1 MLRGVLLVSAIFELL
16 RYEFWMR
23 CGGFRRVTRQMQK
36 PARRAIL
43 RGLAKEE
50 EIMRAMDLALTFYWN
65 PVQCLHRSIAA
76 ARLLRKYGFPAKLM
90 IGCRTEPFL
99 SHAWVE
105 VGDRAVNDS
114 PVYRH
119 TLPVLMQL

>member
-1 MLRGVLLVSAIFELL
+1 MLRSVLVGNAIFELL
-16 RYEFWMR
+16 RYEFCMR
-23 CGGFRRVTRQMQK
+23 CGGFRRIERQMRK
-36 PARRAIL
+36 PARRAML
-43 RGLAKEE
+43 RGLVPEKEV
-50 EIMRAMDLALTFYWN
+50 MRAMDLALTLYWKR
-65 PVQCLHRSIAA
+65 VQCLQRSVAA
-76 ARLLRKYGFPAKLM
+76 ALLLRKYGFPAKLI